1 VTKPRSIR
9 FRLTAS
15 YTLVFALTFALIGIA
30 VWTAL
35 EHSIQETADRELRTR
50 LTDVKR
56 YVDSFTPDDF
66 RHLEEEFREESLL
79 SQSVANIRIAD
90 PQGHWLFRT
99 ASAERWPDIKPAGN
113 YQTIRVGH
121 AKIRLLTSP
130 IRVGTVQIG
139 LNIDEFEEVK
149 DGFLWTIGLGSP
161 LLLMIAAMGGYWMSG
176 RALRPVDQISN
187 AAAQIT
193 AQDLSARLP
202 SSGTGDELDRLSSIL
217 NEMLRRLQSAFQR
230 VTEFTADASHELR
243 TPIAVIQTTSELMQ
257 SRPRT
262 ADEHLAAWSRVRSE
276 TERTSNLIS
285 DLLLLARSDAN
296 KSDLDFH
303 SMDLAETVCS
313 AVDEM
318 RVMADAKGLSLS
330 INAPAACVIQG
341 DPAALRRAVCI
352 MLDNAIKFTPVPGS
366 VSVKVSQGAQA
377 LVTVTDTGVG
387 IAEQVR
393 PLIFERFY
401 RVSKDRSRQTGG
413 SGLGLSIAQSI
424 VKRHQGDIKVES
436 VPGKG
441 STFAIVLP
449 IRH

>member
-1 VTKPRSIR
+1 MTKPRSIR

-276 TERTSNLIS
+276 TERTSNLIG

-296 KSDLDFH
+296 KNDFAFH
-303 SMDLAETVCS
+303 SMDLAETVRS
-313 AVDEM
+313 AVEEL
-318 RVMADAKGLSLS
+318 RVMADAKGLSLLIEAS
-330 INAPAACVIQG
+330 ACPMQG

-352 MLDNAIKFTPVPGS
+352 LLDNAIKFTPALGS
-366 VSVKVSQGAQA
+366 VSVKVSPGAQA
-377 LVTVTDTGVG
+377 LVTVTDSGVG
-387 IAEQVR
+387 IAEQDL

-424 VKRHQGDIKVES
+424 VKRHHGEIQVNS
-436 VPGKG
+436 SLGKG
-441 STFAIVLP
+441 STFSILLP
-449 IRH
+449 LH